1 MKNADLNID
10 AATLI
15 DVRTA
20 EEFAEDNIENSINI
34 PLDDVFREVE
44 HFKKLKKPIILF
56 CHSGS
61 RSQMAVDYLKS
72 QGVENVFNGGALSD
86 LKK

>member
-1 MKNADLNID
+1 MNLADINID
-10 AATLI
+10 EAIFI
-15 DVRTA
+15 DVRTV
-20 EEFAEDNIENSINI
+20 EEFAEDNLEGSINI
-34 PLDDVFREVE
+34 PLDDVFRRVE
-44 HFKKLKKPIILF
+44 YFKQLKKPIIQF

-61 RSQMAVDYLKS
+61 RSQMAVDFLKS